1 MASILEEAHDKVYGK
16 RGKNYGDSRED
27 WEFVGKRWTDLLS
40 RYFGMGIPLIPPQIA
55 ALMMIDVKIS
65 RHLHVPKRDNLV
77 DGAGYFEVMSQIEE
91 NRTKIIENEA
101 RMPKVRKTNG
111 KAID

>member
-16 RGKNYGDSRED
+16 RGTNYGDSRED

-65 RHLHVPKRDNLV
+65 RHLHQPKRDNLI